1 MKFSIPSEIFVRMAN
16 AAARPTDDKHPELS
30 VIRLEYRDGKY
41 FCVASTSW
49 VIAVEY
55 MGPTK
60 EPNGFVNVPI
70 HAGLMENLRCEPGL
84 DVEFDHYPDFDVLT
98 CPTYPTIPLQPVKI
112 DIPMFNRWP
121 DIFPVV
127 LQRVDYGFLYIQS
140 EYFQRLADASPS
152 GKLCFP
158 EVIDNRRVTIIRDKD
173 DPNWI
178 GGFLPTDT
186 TEKAKPAT
194 RPEWL
199 P

>member
-1 MKFSIPSEIFVRMAN
+1 MKFSIPAETFVRMAN
-16 AAARPTDDKHPELS
+16 AAARPTDDKRPELA
-30 VIRLEYRDGKY
+30 VIRLEYYDGKY
-41 FCVASTSW
+41 FCIASTSW

-60 EPNGFVNVPI
+60 EPNAFVNVPI
-70 HAGLMENLRCEPGL
+70 DGGLL
-84 DVEFDHYPDFDVLT
+84 DIPYGDIIEFDYWSDFALLT
-98 CPTYPTIPLQPVKI
+98 CTNRPLLALQAVKI
-112 DIPMFNRWP
+112 DIPLFNRWYE
-121 DIFPVV
+121 IFPAV
-127 LQRVDYGFLYIQS
+127 LQRVDHGFLFVQA

-158 EVIDNRRVTIIRDKD
+158 EVIDNRRVTIIRDKE

-178 GGFLPTDT
+178 GAFLPTDNE
-186 TEKAKPAT
+186 EKAKPAT